1 MATMTT
7 FYNFKIDH
15 KKPSLP
21 NQYKKIKHRVFVQ
34 IVHIEGWIEAKLQRC
49 KGTLV

>member
-7 FYNFKIDH
+7 FYNLKINY
-15 KKPSLP
+15 KKPSLR

-34 IVHIEGWIEAKLQRC
+34 IVHIQG
-49 KGTLV
+49 